1 MSPELAGASHSV
13 PTYRTCSGLW
23 RTEVLVTEMGV
34 APGIPKSN
42 LSSHLPVNK
51 GCFVHG
57 CVLFVNEELAVRK
70 LFLGA
75 GG

>member
-1 MSPELAGASHSV
+1 MS
-13 PTYRTCSGLW
+13 
-23 RTEVLVTEMGV
+23 VTEMGV